1 MGRYHYTK
9 SEKEINKVFKYQQDE
24 LADMEQQIT
33 EIRSSCDAHISE
45 SEALLKSLG
54 YDLPT
59 PISNHEI
66 GSRTVSPIAVS
77 ESWDDIVQQAEEHYP
92 YDVELEDIL
101 SQAEFENAY
110 RDLKSINKEFRQAT
124 KLDGVDLSMVIVAAA
139 LQTLRWALMPAIG
152 APIDKASR
160 MTSEE
165 GDELV
170 KKLKKEFAEKHKDW
184 PAEKKQQGRRLRKQE
199 GKTWKEI
206 IFSGVPYDAIKGSKK
221 VLGTGLSGNTHRY
234 RTLGHDP
241 VLGWVFGTSNILTD
255 TLTLNNLTSY
265 RVEKGAMTNK
275 ALLIPQLFVETSDQ
289 IQSDKY
295 KLPAAVF
302 RQALHYKS
310 DMYTKDGLPV
320 PLLGVFSE
328 ALAGKLY
335 SSQYDFLCFVR
346 DSKIEGISAVLSIL
360 ISMVISLLH
369 GLYYDEGNDGN
380 RDLFEVRTRKI
391 LLYSNT
397 LASTGNVA
405 ATLITKNAKM
415 LDIGGLLVTISRLY
429 TDARFIARAKEEFI
443 QGRLDDNLR
452 QIVNDADALLYTF

>member
-1 MGRYHYTK
+1 MGRYHYTE
-9 SEKEINKVFKYQQDE
+9 SEKEINKVLKYQQDE

-45 SEALLKSLG
+45 SEVLLKSLG
-54 YDLPT
+54 YDLLTPT
-59 PISNHEI
+59 PDHEI
-66 GSRTVSPIAVS
+66 GSRAVSPIAVS

-110 RDLKSINKEFRQAT
+110 RDLKNINKEFRQST

-152 APIDKASR
+152 APIDKASC

-206 IFSGVPYDAIKGSKK
+206 ISSGVPYDAIKGSKA

-234 RTLGHDP
+234 KTLGHDP

-265 RVEKGAMTNK
+265 RVEKGVMTNK
-275 ALLIPQLFVETSDQ
+275 ILLILQLFVETSDQ

-360 ISMVISLLH
+360 INMVISLIH
-369 GLYYDEGNDGN
+369 GLYYDEGSDGN

-397 LASTGNVA
+397 LASTGNIA

-452 QIVNDADALLYTF
+452 QIVNDADALLHVF

>member
-1 MGRYHYTK
+1 MGHYSYTK
-9 SEKEINKVFKYQQDE
+9 SEMEMNKVLKYQQDE
-24 LADMEQQIT
+24 LDDIGRRIAGM
-33 EIRSSCDAHISE
+33 RLSCDTRILE

-59 PISNHEI
+59 PVPNPGI
-66 GSRTVSPIAVS
+66 GSHATSPIVVS
-77 ESWDDIVQQAEEHYP
+77 ESWEDIVRQAEECYP

-110 RDLKSINKEFRQAT
+110 QDLESINKEFRQST
-124 KLDGVDLSMVIVAAA
+124 KLDGVDLSMVIVATA

-160 MTSEE
+160 MTAEE

-206 IFSGVPYDAIKGSKK
+206 IFSKVPYDVIAGSKK

-275 ALLIPQLFVETSDQ
+275 ALLIPQLFMETSDQ

-320 PLLGVFSE
+320 PLLGVFNE

-360 ISMVISLLH
+360 INMVISLLH
-369 GLYYDEGNDGN
+369 GLYYDEGSDGN
-380 RDLFEVRTRKI
+380 RDLFEARTRKI

-397 LASTGNVA
+397 LASTGNIA

>member
-1 MGRYHYTK
+1 MGHYYSK
-9 SEKEINKVFKYQQDE
+9 PEKELNKVLKYQQDE
-24 LADMEQQIT
+24 LT
-33 EIRSSCDAHISE
+33 EIDQQVADLRFSCDTRISE
-45 SEALLKSLG
+45 SEILLKSLG
-54 YDLPT
+54 YEPKQPAPKIVSKSLRPT
-59 PISNHEI
+59 PII
-66 GSRTVSPIAVS
+66 VS
-77 ESWDDIVQQAEEHYP
+77 ESWKDIVQQAEERYP
-92 YDVELEDIL
+92 YDIELEDIL

-110 RDLKSINKEFRQAT
+110 QDLESINKEFRQST
-124 KLDGVDLSMVIVAAA
+124 QLDGVDLSMVIIAAA

-165 GDELV
+165 GDKLV
-170 KKLKKEFAEKHKDW
+170 EKLKKEFVEKHKDW
-184 PAEKKQQGRRLRKQE
+184 PTEKKQQGRRLRRQE

-255 TLTLNNLTSY
+255 TLTLNNLISY
-265 RVEKGAMTNK
+265 RVEKGSMTNR
-275 ALLIPQLFVETSDQ
+275 ALLIPQLFMETANQ

-295 KLPAAVF
+295 RLPAAIF
-302 RQALHYKS
+302 RQAMHYKS

-320 PLLGVFSE
+320 PLLGIFSE

-360 ISMVISLLH
+360 INMVISLLH
-369 GLYYDEGNDGN
+369 GLYYDEGNDGD

-397 LASTGNVA
+397 LASTGNIA
-405 ATLITKNAKM
+405 ATLIMKNAKM

-443 QGRLDDNLR
+443 QGKLDDNLR

>member
-1 MGRYHYTK
+1 MCG
-9 SEKEINKVFKYQQDE
+9 IALNKVLKYQQDE
-24 LADMEQQIT
+24 LT
-33 EIRSSCDAHISE
+33 EIDRQIAEMHSSCDTHISE
-45 SEALLKSLG
+45 SEQLLQALG
-54 YDLPT
+54 YDLPIPAPNSEIKSHVVA
-59 PISNHEI
+59 PI
-66 GSRTVSPIAVS
+66 VVS
-77 ESWDDIVQQAEEHYP
+77 ESWEEIVRQAEERYP

-101 SQAEFENAY
+101 SRAEFENAY
-110 RDLKSINKEFRQAT
+110 RDLENINKEFQQST
-124 KLDGVDLSMVIVAAA
+124 KLDGVDLSRVIVAAA

-152 APIDKASR
+152 VPIDKASR
-160 MTSEE
+160 MISEE
-165 GDELV
+165 GDEFV
-170 KKLKKEFAEKHKDW
+170 KRLKKEFAEKHKDW
-184 PAEKKQQGRRLRKQE
+184 PAEKKQQGHRLRKQE

-206 IFSGVPYDAIKGSKK
+206 VLSGVPYDAIKGSKK

-241 VLGWVFGTSNILTD
+241 ILGWVFGTSNILTD

-275 ALLIPQLFVETSDQ
+275 ALMIPQLFVETSDQ

-335 SSQYDFLCFVR
+335 SSQYDFLCFAR
-346 DSKIEGISAVLSIL
+346 DSMIEGISAVLSIL
-360 ISMVISLLH
+360 TNMVISLLH
-369 GLYYDEGNDGN
+369 GLYYGEGRDGN
-380 RDLFEVRTRKI
+380 RDSFEIRTRKI

-405 ATLITKNAKM
+405 ATLM
-415 LDIGGLLVTISRLY
+415 LYHFS
-429 TDARFIARAKEEFI
+429 
-443 QGRLDDNLR
+443 
-452 QIVNDADALLYTF
+452 

>member
-1 MGRYHYTK
+1 MGRYHYTE
-9 SEKEINKVFKYQQDE
+9 SEKEINKVLKYQQDE

-45 SEALLKSLG
+45 SEVLLKSLG
-54 YDLPT
+54 YDLLTPT
-59 PISNHEI
+59 PDHEI
-66 GSRTVSPIAVS
+66 GSRAVSPIAVS

-110 RDLKSINKEFRQAT
+110 RDLKNINKEFRQST

-206 IFSGVPYDAIKGSKK
+206 ISSGVPDDAIKGSKA

-234 RTLGHDP
+234 KTLGHDP

-265 RVEKGAMTNK
+265 RVEKGVMTNK
-275 ALLIPQLFVETSDQ
+275 ILLILQLFVETSDQ

-328 ALAGKLY
+328 ALAAKLY
-335 SSQYDFLCFVR
+335 SRQYDFLCFVR

-360 ISMVISLLH
+360 INMVISLIH
-369 GLYYDEGNDGN
+369 GLYYDEGSDGN

-397 LASTGNVA
+397 LASTGNIA

-452 QIVNDADALLYTF
+452 QIVNDADALLHVF

>member
-1 MGRYHYTK
+1 MGHYHYSD
-9 SEKEINKVFKYQQDE
+9 SEKELNKVLKYQHDE
-24 LADMEQQIT
+24 LTDINRQIA
-33 EIRSSCDAHISE
+33 ELHSSCDAHISE
-45 SEALLKSLG
+45 SEMLLKSLG
-54 YDLPT
+54 YEPKQAAPKITSEELEAT
-59 PISNHEI
+59 PII
-66 GSRTVSPIAVS
+66 VS
-77 ESWDDIVQQAEEHYP
+77 ESWEDIVQKAKERYP

-110 RDLKSINKEFRQAT
+110 HNLENINKEFRQST

-139 LQTLRWALMPAIG
+139 LQTLRWVLMPALG

-160 MTSEE
+160 ITAEE
-165 GDELV
+165 GDALV

-184 PAEKKQQGRRLRKQE
+184 PSEKKQHGRRLRKQE

-206 IFSGVPYDAIKGSKK
+206 IFSGVPYDAIRGSKT

-241 VLGWVFGTSNILTD
+241 ILGWIFGTSNILTD

-265 RVEKGAMTNK
+265 RVEKGTMTSK
-275 ALLIPQLFVETSDQ
+275 AILIPQLFVETSDQ

-320 PLLGVFSE
+320 PLLGVFSQS
-328 ALAGKLY
+328 LAGKLY
-335 SSQYDFLCFVR
+335 SNQYDFLCFVR

-360 ISMVISLLH
+360 INMVIGLLH
-369 GLYYDEGNDGN
+369 GLYYDEESDGK

-397 LASTGNVA
+397 LASTGDIA

-415 LDIGGLLVTISRLY
+415 LDIGGLLVAISKLY
-429 TDARFIARAKEEFI
+429 TDVRFIARAKEEFI

>member
-1 MGRYHYTK
+1 
-9 SEKEINKVFKYQQDE
+9 
-24 LADMEQQIT
+24 
-33 EIRSSCDAHISE
+33 
-45 SEALLKSLG
+45 
-54 YDLPT
+54 
-59 PISNHEI
+59 
-66 GSRTVSPIAVS
+66 
-77 ESWDDIVQQAEEHYP
+77 
-92 YDVELEDIL
+92 
-101 SQAEFENAY
+101 
-110 RDLKSINKEFRQAT
+110 
-124 KLDGVDLSMVIVAAA
+124 MVIVAAA

-152 APIDKASR
+152 VPIDKASR

-165 GDELV
+165 GDEFV
-170 KKLKKEFAEKHKDW
+170 KRLKKEFAEKHKDW
-184 PAEKKQQGRRLRKQE
+184 PAEKKQQGHRLRKQE

-206 IFSGVPYDAIKGSKK
+206 VLSGVPYDAIKGSKK

-241 VLGWVFGTSNILTD
+241 ILGWVFGTSNILTD

-275 ALLIPQLFVETSDQ
+275 ALMIPQLFVETSDQ

-335 SSQYDFLCFVR
+335 SSQYDFLCFAR
-346 DSKIEGISAVLSIL
+346 DSMIEGISAVLSIL
-360 ISMVISLLH
+360 TNMVISLLH
-369 GLYYDEGNDGN
+369 GLYYDEGRDGN
-380 RDLFEVRTRKI
+380 RDSFEIRTRKI

-443 QGRLDDNLR
+443 QGRLDDNLQ
-452 QIVNDADALLYTF
+452 QIANDADALIYTF

>member
-1 MGRYHYTK
+1 MGRYHYTD
-9 SEKEINKVFKYQQDE
+9 SEKELNKVLKYQQDE
-24 LADMEQQIT
+24 LTEINQQIS
-33 EIRSSCDAHISE
+33 ELSSSRDARISE
-45 SEALLKSLG
+45 SEMLLKSLG
-54 YDLPT
+54 YEPKQSV
-59 PISNHEI
+59 PKI
-66 GSRTVSPIAVS
+66 VS
-77 ESWDDIVQQAEEHYP
+77 ESLGTTPNIVPESWEDIVQQAEERYP

-110 RDLKSINKEFRQAT
+110 RDLENINKEFRQST

-139 LQTLRWALMPAIG
+139 LQTLRWALMLAIG

-160 MTSEE
+160 MTAEE

-206 IFSGVPYDAIKGSKK
+206 IFSGVPYDAIKGSRK
-221 VLGTGLSGNTHRY
+221 VLGIGLSGNTHRY

-265 RVEKGAMTNK
+265 RVEKGVMTNK
-275 ALLIPQLFVETSDQ
+275 ILLIPQLFVETSDQ

-295 KLPAAVF
+295 MLPAAVF

-310 DMYTKDGLPV
+310 DIKTRDGLPV

-328 ALAGKLY
+328 TLAGKLY

-346 DSKIEGISAVLSIL
+346 DSGIEGISAILSVLIN
-360 ISMVISLLH
+360 MVISLLH
-369 GLYYDEGNDGN
+369 GLYYNEEIDGN

-397 LASTGNVA
+397 LASTGNA
-405 ATLITKNAKM
+405 AAALIMKNLKM

-452 QIVNDADALLYTF
+452 QIANDADALLYIF

>member
-1 MGRYHYTK
+1 MGRYSYTK
-9 SEKEINKVFKYQQDE
+9 SEMEMNKVLKHQQDE
-24 LADMEQQIT
+24 LDDIGRRIAGM
-33 EIRSSCDAHISE
+33 RSSCDTHILE

-59 PISNHEI
+59 PTQNPGI
-66 GSRTVSPIAVS
+66 GSYAASPIAVS
-77 ESWDDIVQQAEEHYP
+77 ESWEDIVRQAEERYP
-92 YDVELEDIL
+92 YDAELEDIL

>member
-1 MGRYHYTK
+1 MGRYYYTD
-9 SEKEINKVFKYQQDE
+9 SEKKLNKVLKYQQDE
-24 LADMEQQIT
+24 LTEINQQIAAL
-33 EIRSSCDAHISE
+33 RSSCDAHISE
-45 SEALLKSLG
+45 SEILLKSLG
-54 YDLPT
+54 YEPNQPARKTISESLGTT
-59 PISNHEI
+59 PII
-66 GSRTVSPIAVS
+66 VS
-77 ESWDDIVQQAEEHYP
+77 ESWEDIVQQAEERYP

-110 RDLKSINKEFRQAT
+110 RDLENINKEFRQST

-165 GDELV
+165 GDALV

-184 PAEKKQQGRRLRKQE
+184 PAEKKQQGRRLRKHE

-275 ALLIPQLFVETSDQ
+275 VLLIPQLFVETSDQ

-310 DMYTKDGLPV
+310 DMYTKNGLPI
-320 PLLGVFSE
+320 PLLGVFNE

-360 ISMVISLLH
+360 INMVISLLH
-369 GLYYDEGNDGN
+369 GLYYDEGSDGN

-415 LDIGGLLVTISRLY
+415 LDVGGLLVTISRLY

-452 QIVNDADALLYTF
+452 QIANDADALLYTF

>member
-1 MGRYHYTK
+1 
-9 SEKEINKVFKYQQDE
+9 
-24 LADMEQQIT
+24 
-33 EIRSSCDAHISE
+33 
-45 SEALLKSLG
+45 
-54 YDLPT
+54 
-59 PISNHEI
+59 
-66 GSRTVSPIAVS
+66 
-77 ESWDDIVQQAEEHYP
+77 
-92 YDVELEDIL
+92 
-101 SQAEFENAY
+101 
-110 RDLKSINKEFRQAT
+110 
-124 KLDGVDLSMVIVAAA
+124 
-139 LQTLRWALMPAIG
+139 
-152 APIDKASR
+152 
-160 MTSEE
+160 
-165 GDELV
+165 
-170 KKLKKEFAEKHKDW
+170 
-184 PAEKKQQGRRLRKQE
+184 
-199 GKTWKEI
+199 
-206 IFSGVPYDAIKGSKK
+206 
-221 VLGTGLSGNTHRY
+221 
-234 RTLGHDP
+234 
-241 VLGWVFGTSNILTD
+241 
-255 TLTLNNLTSY
+255 
-265 RVEKGAMTNK
+265 MTNK
-275 ALLIPQLFVETSDQ
+275 TLLIPQLFMETSDQ

-328 ALAGKLY
+328 TLAGKLY

-360 ISMVISLLH
+360 INMVISLLH
-369 GLYYDEGNDGN
+369 GLYYDEENDGN

-452 QIVNDADALLYTF
+452 QIVSDTDALLYTF